1 MKTRS
6 KILIL
11 SGLAGIAAL
20 VVPALLLAQA
30 AQGHM
35 GHMGHMGKDHG
46 DMVRH
51 IVHQLDLTPDQV
63 QQVKTIFANHKP
75 ELTAQLTALKTS
87 HGALFDAIH
96 ADTVDETAIK
106 SAAAQAGQAQTDLAL
121 TRAKIL
127 GEVRQ
132 VLTPEQQTK
141 LKALLV
147 HARSFGEKLF
157 SHIEGHLNDPLA
169 GI

>member
-11 SGLAGIAAL
+11 SGIAGLAAL
-20 VVPALLLAQA
+20 VVPALLFAQA

-35 GHMGHMGKDHG
+35 GHMMGKSHG

-51 IVHQLDLTPDQV
+51 FVHQLDLTPDQV

-75 ELTAQLTALKTS
+75 ELTAELTALKTS
-87 HGALFDAIH
+87 KGALFDAIH
-96 ADTVDETAIK
+96 ADTLDETAIK
-106 SAAAQAGQAQTDLAL
+106 SASAQAGQAQTDLAI
-121 TRAKIL
+121 TRAKML

-132 VLTPEQQTK
+132 VLTPDQQAK
-141 LKALLV
+141 LKQMLA